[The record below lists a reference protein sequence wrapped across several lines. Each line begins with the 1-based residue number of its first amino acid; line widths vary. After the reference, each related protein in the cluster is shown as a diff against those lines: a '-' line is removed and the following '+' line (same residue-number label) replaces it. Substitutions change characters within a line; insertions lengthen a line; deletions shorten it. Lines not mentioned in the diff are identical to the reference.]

1 MQSIMKYSDINHSGY
16 INTKNG
22 KHIAYDLI
30 DGRITIHANEYIP
43 ELDNTNMVIT
53 SSFDKG
59 QFLFCTRLPIDLTE
73 NIWYPQHYK
82 HPIDCVI
89 KNFQLD
95 AKYTKAIFSFSELQC
110 FCPSFSVISRPSKE
124 EFLISTKP
132 KIVKAFEIMVDN
144 VLCKLEF
151 VIRLKDG
158 YSLGHGNLETYS
170 QIEISFDET
179 FDLRFLYKIYRIVDS
194 VFAFICNHQNTA
206 CIKMSICGNYP
217 SQMFTNRDTAPCISD
232 IYFIDE
238 YREEP
243 EEKNQGVQLIN
254 SRKFFQH
261 IDVLFKMVAED
272 ISTDKDESVNISI
285 SSIHPSLKRRRLID
299 LQQSLHITAA
309 FEFYVR
315 RYLPNMVE
323 EKEYHVALK
332 RVLKEFADVNTG
344 KAKKLAKSL
353 LNHVVSEPS
362 LSDKIMKAYNG
373 FSTWKPLKACVS
385 QEWFKEDEIETLAE
399 EANLWRNELAH
410 EKRSY
415 ESKVD
420 TIRAIRLVEHLNYAI
435 VLRQLGYDDGEIQE
449 LLKYTLLR

>member
-1 MQSIMKYSDINHSGY
+1 MKYSEINHSGY
-16 INTKNG
+16 INTKSG
-22 KHIAYDLI
+22 KFVAYDMI
-30 DGRITIHANEYIP
+30 DGYITIHANEYIS
-43 ELDNTNMVIT
+43 ELDDNKIIT

-59 QFLFCTRLPIDLTE
+59 QFFFCTSLPIIDNCLIFQ
-73 NIWYPQHYK
+73 NYKYPIKY
-82 HPIDCVI
+82 VI
-89 KNFQLD
+89 RNYQAG
-95 AKYTKAIFSFSELQC
+95 AKYTKAIFSFAELQC
-110 FCPSFSVISRPSKE
+110 FCPSVNVISRPSKE
-124 EFLISTKP
+124 EIFITRKP
-132 KIVKAFEIMVDN
+132 KIIKAFEFPVDN
-144 VLCKLEF
+144 LLCKIAF
-151 VIRLKDG
+151 VIRLKDL
-158 YSLGHGNLETYS
+158 YSLGHGSLETYS

-179 FDLRFLYKIYRIVDS
+179 VDLRFLYKIYRIVDA

-217 SQMFTNRDTAPCISD
+217 SQMFANRDSAPCISD

-243 EEKNQGVQLIN
+243 EEEKQGVQLIN

-261 IDVLFKMVAED
+261 IEALFKMVAED

-315 RYLPNMVE
+315 RYLPDMVE
-323 EKEYHVALK
+323 EKEYHVELK
-332 RVLKEFADVNTG
+332 NVLQDFADANTG

-353 LNHVVSEPS
+353 LKHVVSEPS
-362 LSDKIMKAYNG
+362 LSDKILKAYNG
-373 FSTWKPLKACVS
+373 FSTWKPLKDCLS
-385 QEWFKEDEIETLAE
+385 QEWFKEDEIETLAK

-415 ESKVD
+415 IPSVK

-435 VLRQLGYDDGEIQE
+435 VLRQLGYVDGEIQE